1 MVGRSSHVMSV
12 VKGRK
17 SMNTSRKPKAHDS
30 WTKKNV
36 YFDNENMRFVGV
48 AVRKIVC
55 PECLGAGAI
64 PWCDKP
70 RPDEYDECHECDG
83 RGEWFEPQ
91 F

>member
-1 MVGRSSHVMSV
+1 
-12 VKGRK
+12 
-17 SMNTSRKPKAHDS
+17 
-30 WTKKNV
+30 
-36 YFDNENMRFVGV
+36 MRFVGV

-55 PECLGAGAI
+55 PECLGAGAV

>member
-1 MVGRSSHVMSV
+1 MST

-17 SMNTSRKPKAHDS
+17 SMNTNMRRPKAHDS

-55 PECLGAGAI
+55 PECLGAGAV

>member
-1 MVGRSSHVMSV
+1 MVGRSSHVMST

-17 SMNTSRKPKAHDS
+17 SMNTSRRPKAHDS